1 MSEGMVGDGWASFLN
16 RKRVFEIFSG
26 KGREDSVFFPIC
38 GPFSLLTNTSQHPVE
53 ILGKQS

>member
-26 KGREDSVFFPIC
+26 KGREDMVS
-38 GPFSLLTNTSQHPVE
+38 SA
-53 ILGKQS
+53 